1 MKSKITI
8 IILLA
13 ITIIFSIQLNVK
25 AVVIS
30 SDKQVESG
38 SGTVTISVTSNQTLG
53 AYTLKLVDTSGLT
66 LTGATGQHVSSDFKT
81 VTGSSADGTK
91 NLGAFTFKVPTV
103 NKDTKYN
110 IKFSITGME
119 TPDLEQVA
127 DETNTAVITVKAKQ
141 EQTIPSTNTQTPTTT
156 TPSTPTTPEKPKV
169 EEKPNF
175 TETNKKMYAEND
187 INLRANWST
196 SSKATK
202 IEKGT
207 ELIVTATSNNK
218 VNGYVWY
225 RVSYNGQT
233 KYVASNLLA
242 TTKPEEEPEQPVEE
256 PEEETPEEPTTT
268 ADVPEENTETTD
280 ELKGLKSLEV
290 EGLTLSPKF
299 ETGIYNYEAILKENI
314 TELKINTETIE
325 EDGTVVIA
333 GNTNIQEGEN
343 LITIIVYNAKGEAVA
358 TYQIIVNK
366 NTLDLT
372 STDELLKYG
381 NQAATL
387 KTTIY
392 MVAIILTTILLIT
405 VLIVRYKTQNKEETQ
420 FGQEGKT
427 SKEKQEKFAIEEK
440 KGKHF

>member
-1 MKSKITI
+1 MKRTFKLTIVLIIMIALFGIANKVEAASATFEPSAKEVNVGDTITLTATVTAAQWDLG
-8 IILLA
+8 IILNGKTLA
-13 ITIIFSIQLNVK
+13 TSSELDNYESNITKTFTATYKATGEGKLTFSLQGDATDVSQKVEKINKSVTVNVK
-25 AVVIS
+25 
-30 SDKQVESG
+30 KVEVQKP
-38 SGTVTISVTSNQTLG
+38 TQEPE
-53 AYTLKLVDTSGLT
+53 KP
-66 LTGATGQHVSSDFKT
+66 AT
-81 VTGSSADGTK
+81 
-91 NLGAFTFKVPTV
+91 P
-103 NKDTKYN
+103 
-110 IKFSITGME
+110 
-119 TPDLEQVA
+119 
-127 DETNTAVITVKAKQ
+127 
-141 EQTIPSTNTQTPTTT
+141 PS
-156 TPSTPTTPEKPKV
+156 TPEKPKEV
-169 EEKPNF
+169 EFKATN
-175 TETNKKMYAEND
+175 ETVYATGTVNVRKTYSSD
-187 INLRANWST
+187 ATKLGSLSKGDSVTRIGKST
-196 SSKATK
+196 SKADGYYWSKIT
-202 IEKGT
+202 
-207 ELIVTATSNNK
+207 
-218 VNGYVWY
+218 
-225 RVSYNGQT
+225 YNGQT
-233 KYVASNLLA
+233 AYVISSKLS
-242 TTKPEEEPEQPVEE
+242 TTKPVEEEPEQPIEE
-256 PEEETPEEPTTT
+256 PKEETPEEQTTT
-268 ADVPEENTETTD
+268 VDEPEENTEKTD

>member
-1 MKSKITI
+1 MKRTFKLIIVLIIMIALFGISNKVEAASTTFELSAKEVNVGDTITLTATVTAAQWDLGITLNGKTLATSSELDNYESNITKTFTATYKATTEGKLTFTLKGDATDVSQKVEKINKSVTV
-8 IILLA
+8 
-13 ITIIFSIQLNVK
+13 NVK
-25 AVVIS
+25 
-30 SDKQVESG
+30 KVE
-38 SGTVTISVTSNQTLG
+38 VQ
-53 AYTLKLVDTSGLT
+53 K
-66 LTGATGQHVSSDFKT
+66 
-81 VTGSSADGTK
+81 
-91 NLGAFTFKVPTV
+91 PTPEPE
-103 NKDTKYN
+103 KPT
-110 IKFSITGME
+110 T
-119 TPDLEQVA
+119 
-127 DETNTAVITVKAKQ
+127 
-141 EQTIPSTNTQTPTTT
+141 PSTTTPSNPPTTK
-156 TPSTPTTPEKPKV
+156 PSTPTTPEKPKV

-207 ELIVTATSNNK
+207 ELTVTATSNNK

-233 KYVASNLLA
+233 KYVASNLLS
-242 TTKPEEEPEQPVEE
+242 TIKPEEEPEQPVEE
-256 PEEETPEEPTTT
+256 PKEETPEEPTATV
-268 ADVPEENTETTD
+268 DEPEENTETTD

-299 ETGIYNYEAILKENI
+299 ETGTYNYEAILKKNI
-314 TELKINTETIE
+314 TELKINTQTIE
-325 EDGTVVIA
+325 EDGTVVVA

-381 NQAATL
+381 NQATTL

-392 MVAIILTTILLIT
+392 MIAIIVTTILLIT
-405 VLIVRYKTQNKEETQ
+405 VLIARYKTQNQKEEIQ
-420 FGQEGKT
+420 FEQEEKPI
-427 SKEKQEKFAIEEK
+427 KENEEKFAIKEEK

>member
-1 MKSKITI
+1 M
-8 IILLA
+8 
-13 ITIIFSIQLNVK
+13 
-25 AVVIS
+25 
-30 SDKQVESG
+30 
-38 SGTVTISVTSNQTLG
+38 
-53 AYTLKLVDTSGLT
+53 
-66 LTGATGQHVSSDFKT
+66 
-81 VTGSSADGTK
+81 
-91 NLGAFTFKVPTV
+91 
-103 NKDTKYN
+103 
-110 IKFSITGME
+110 
-119 TPDLEQVA
+119 
-127 DETNTAVITVKAKQ
+127 
-141 EQTIPSTNTQTPTTT
+141 
-156 TPSTPTTPEKPKV
+156 
-169 EEKPNF
+169 
-175 TETNKKMYAEND
+175 
-187 INLRANWST
+187 RANWST

-207 ELIVTATSNNK
+207 ELTVTATSNNK

-233 KYVASNLLA
+233 KYVASNLLS

-256 PEEETPEEPTTT
+256 PKEETPEEPIATT
-268 ADVPEENTETTD
+268 DEPEENTETTE

-358 TYQIIVNK
+358 TYQIVVNK

-405 VLIVRYKTQNKEETQ
+405 VLIVRYKTQNKPEETQ
-420 FGQEGKT
+420 FELEGKT
-427 SKEKQEKFAIEEK
+427 TKEKQEKFAIEEK

>member
-1 MKSKITI
+1 MKSKISI
-8 IILLA
+8 MILLA
-13 ITIIFSIQLNVK
+13 IITIFLIQLNVQ

-38 SGTVTISVTSNQTLG
+38 GGTVTISVTSNQTLG
-53 AYTLKLVDTSGLT
+53 AYTLKLVDTAGLA
-66 LTGATGQHVSSDFKT
+66 LSGATGQHVSSDFKT
-81 VTGSSADGTK
+81 VTGSSAEGTK
-91 NLGAFTFKVPTV
+91 NLGTFTFKIPTV
-103 NKDTKYN
+103 DKDTKYN

-127 DETNTAVITVKAKQ
+127 DETNTAVITVKVKQ
-141 EQTIPSTNTQTPTTT
+141 VQTTPSTNSQTQQPTTT
-156 TPSTPTTPEKPKV
+156 TPSTPEKPKV

-175 TETNKKMYAEND
+175 TEVNKKLYAEND
-187 INLRANWST
+187 INLRASWST
-196 SSKATK
+196 NSKATK

-207 ELIVTATSNNK
+207 ELTVTATSNNK
-218 VNGYVWY
+218 INGYVWY

-233 KYVASNLLA
+233 KYVASNLLS

-256 PEEETPEEPTTT
+256 PKEETPEEPTT
-268 ADVPEENTETTD
+268 AEEQEENTETTE
-280 ELKGLKSLEV
+280 ELKGLKSLEI
-290 EGLTLSPKF
+290 EGLTLSPEF
-299 ETGIYNYEAILKENI
+299 ETGTYNYEAIFKENI

-343 LITIIVYNAKGEAVA
+343 LITIIVYNAKSEAVA
-358 TYQIIVNK
+358 TYQIVVNK

-420 FGQEGKT
+420 FGQEEKT
-427 SKEKQEKFAIEEK
+427 TKEKQGKFAIEEEK

>member
-1 MKSKITI
+1 MKSKIST

-13 ITIIFSIQLNVK
+13 IIMIFSIQLNVQ

-38 SGTVTISVTSNQTLG
+38 SGTVTVSVTSNQTLG
-53 AYTLKLVDTSGLT
+53 AYTLKLADTAGLT

-81 VTGSSADGTK
+81 VTGSSAEGTK
-91 NLGAFTFKVPTV
+91 SLGTFTFKVPTV
-103 NKDTKYN
+103 DKDTKYN
-110 IKFSITGME
+110 IKFSIAGME

-141 EQTIPSTNTQTPTTT
+141 VQTTPSTNTQTPTPT
-156 TPSTPTTPEKPKV
+156 TPSTPTTETPKV

-175 TETNKKMYAEND
+175 TEVNKKMYAEKD
-187 INLRANWST
+187 INLRASWST

-207 ELIVTATSNNK
+207 ELTVTATSNNK

-233 KYVASNLLA
+233 KYVASSLVS
-242 TTKPEEEPEQPVEE
+242 TTKPVEEEQV
-256 PEEETPEEPTTT
+256 EETPEEQTVT
-268 ADVPEENTETTD
+268 ADEPEENTETT
-280 ELKGLKSLEV
+280 EEVKGLKTLEI
-290 EGLTLSPKF
+290 EGLTLSPEF
-299 ETGIYNYEAILKENI
+299 EKGTYNYEAVLKQDI

-325 EDGTVVIA
+325 EDEKVVIA

-343 LITIIVYNAKGEAVA
+343 LITIIVYNAKNEAIA

-366 NTLDLT
+366 NTLDL
-372 STDELLKYG
+372 SITDELLKYG

-392 MVAIILTTILLIT
+392 MIAIVLTTILLII
-405 VLIVRYKTQNKEETQ
+405 VLVVRYKTQNKHDEVQ
-420 FGQEGKT
+420 FEQKNVKE
-427 SKEKQEKFAIEEK
+427 EKQEKFAIEEEK

>member
-1 MKSKITI
+1 MKRTFKLTIVLIIMIALFGIANKVEAASTTFEPSAKEVNVGDTITLTATVTAAQWDLG
-8 IILLA
+8 IILNGKTLA
-13 ITIIFSIQLNVK
+13 TSSELDNYESNITKTFTATYKATGEGKLTFSLQGDATDVSQKVEKINKSVTVNVK
-25 AVVIS
+25 
-30 SDKQVESG
+30 KVEVQKP
-38 SGTVTISVTSNQTLG
+38 TQEPE
-53 AYTLKLVDTSGLT
+53 KP
-66 LTGATGQHVSSDFKT
+66 AT
-81 VTGSSADGTK
+81 
-91 NLGAFTFKVPTV
+91 P
-103 NKDTKYN
+103 
-110 IKFSITGME
+110 
-119 TPDLEQVA
+119 
-127 DETNTAVITVKAKQ
+127 
-141 EQTIPSTNTQTPTTT
+141 PS
-156 TPSTPTTPEKPKV
+156 TPEKPKEV
-169 EEKPNF
+169 EFKATN
-175 TETNKKMYAEND
+175 ETVYATGTVNVRKTYSSD
-187 INLRANWST
+187 ATKLGSLSKGDSVTRIGKST
-196 SSKATK
+196 SKADGYYWSK
-202 IEKGT
+202 
-207 ELIVTATSNNK
+207 VT
-218 VNGYVWY
+218 
-225 RVSYNGQT
+225 YNGQT
-233 KYVASNLLA
+233 AYVISSKLS
-242 TTKPEEEPEQPVEE
+242 TTKPVEEEPEQPIEE
-256 PEEETPEEPTTT
+256 PKEETPEEQTTT
-268 ADVPEENTETTD
+268 VDEPEENTEKTD

>member
-1 MKSKITI
+1 MKRTFKLTIVLIIMIALFGIANKVEAASTTFEPSAKEVNVGDTITLTATVTAAQWDLG
-8 IILLA
+8 IILNGKTLA
-13 ITIIFSIQLNVK
+13 TSSELDNYESNITKTFTATYKATAEGKLTFTLKGDATDVSQKVEKINKSVTVNVK
-25 AVVIS
+25 
-30 SDKQVESG
+30 KVEVQKP
-38 SGTVTISVTSNQTLG
+38 TPEPE
-53 AYTLKLVDTSGLT
+53 KP
-66 LTGATGQHVSSDFKT
+66 AT
-81 VTGSSADGTK
+81 
-91 NLGAFTFKVPTV
+91 P
-103 NKDTKYN
+103 
-110 IKFSITGME
+110 
-119 TPDLEQVA
+119 
-127 DETNTAVITVKAKQ
+127 
-141 EQTIPSTNTQTPTTT
+141 PSTTTPSNPT
-156 TPSTPTTPEKPKV
+156 TPSTPEKPKEV
-169 EEKPNF
+169 EFKATN
-175 TETNKKMYAEND
+175 ETVYATGTVNVRKSYSSD
-187 INLRANWST
+187 ATKLGSLSKGDSVTRIGKST
-196 SSKATK
+196 SKADGYYWSKIT
-202 IEKGT
+202 
-207 ELIVTATSNNK
+207 
-218 VNGYVWY
+218 
-225 RVSYNGQT
+225 YNGQT
-233 KYVASNLLA
+233 AYVISSKLS